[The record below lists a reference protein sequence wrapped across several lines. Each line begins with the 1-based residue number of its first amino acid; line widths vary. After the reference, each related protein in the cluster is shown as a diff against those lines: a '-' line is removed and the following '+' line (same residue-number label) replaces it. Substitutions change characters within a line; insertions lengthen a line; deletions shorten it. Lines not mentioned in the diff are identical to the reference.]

1 MKQPSVPWQRSL
13 AHSTYPFCKKH
24 NLVTRVLWVTYLQK
38 HLLSPPLCVLL
49 SAKYYCKQPPYVHI
63 DSNEVWFWR
72 GNIPGSPTEFSQVA
86 FWNSWFCKGCGWQGE
101 TQIGWRPTHP
111 RAENPPPLWNSSLAH
126 RWQRVIASPPPIYFL
141 TLTPMFPEFH
151 NKPLRW
157 YLFPDPQIS

>member
-49 SAKYYCKQPPYVHI
+49 SITVNNLHMHTSILMRSGFEEKTFREAPQGFPRLPFETADFAKVVVGKGNTDRMAPSPPAGR
-63 DSNEVWFWR
+63 D
-72 GNIPGSPTEFSQVA
+72 PA
-86 FWNSWFCKGCGWQGE
+86 
-101 TQIGWRPTHP
+101 
-111 RAENPPPLWNSSLAH
+111 APLKLITCTPI
-126 RWQRVIASPPPIYFL
+126 VASPPPIYFL

-151 NKPLRW
+151 NKPLR
-157 YLFPDPQIS
+157 